1 MRCLIVEDE
10 PLALERLKGYVQQL
24 PLLKLVASFDNAP
37 DALSYLLTDAVDLI
51 FLDINLGGMSG
62 IELLETN
69 AVKAQVILTTA
80 HSEHA
85 LRGFELKVADYLL
98 KPFTFSRFVQ
108 SVERAQSA
116 ASSTTSSN
124 ERNWFFLKTE
134 TRLERIRVSDLLYIE
149 GDGDY
154 RLVHTLTKRINTLE
168 TFAELEQRIPGAQ
181 VCRVHKSYMVAIA
194 KIETVERD
202 RILIRDKYIPISAT
216 YRDKFYA
223 LIGRDI
229 A

>member
-24 PLLKLVASFDNAP
+24 PLLKCVASFDNAP
-37 DALSYLLTDAVDLI
+37 DALSFLLTEQIDLV
-51 FLDINLGGMSG
+51 FLDINLGGMTG
-62 IELLETN
+62 IELLETST
-69 AVKAQVILTTA
+69 VKCQVILTTA

-85 LRGFELKVADYLL
+85 LKGFELKVADYLL
-98 KPFTFSRFVQ
+98 KPFTFPRFVQ
-108 SVERAQSA
+108 AVERAQSA
-116 ASSTTSSN
+116 VNSSPAGHD
-124 ERNWFFLKTE
+124 RNWFFLKTE

-154 RLVHTLTKRINTLE
+154 RLVHTLTKRIHSLE
-168 TFAELEQRIPGAQ
+168 TFAELEKRIPSDK
-181 VCRVHKSYMVAIA
+181 VCRVHKSFMVAID

-216 YRDKFYA
+216 YRELFYA
-223 LIGRDI
+223 LIGPNS